1 MAVSEMLD
9 VAGPPRIL
17 VVEDERIVAMD
28 LAATLQELGY
38 EVVGM
43 ATRGEDAVQRAA
55 ELQPELILMDVRL
68 AGKLDGIQAA
78 EIIHRSRDVPV
89 VYLTAHSDNETL
101 RRAAATA
108 ASGYLVKP
116 FKSPELRCTIEVALH
131 KHAADMRVREHEQWL
146 HTTLH
151 SIAEAVIATDID
163 GCVKLFNPVAEHL
176 TGWSRS
182 EAQRQPLVDILS
194 LVDEQSGN
202 PLANPLEKPIN
213 LRAPWQTHTA
223 ALISRSGAKIAIEET
238 AAPIVDAFG
247 RTLGAVLVLRDV
259 TEQRSQL
266 DQIQKLNEQLEHR
279 VSKRT
284 ADLASANR
292 DLEAFSYSVAHDLR
306 APLRSIDSFSTLL
319 TESQKERLDAQGTGY
334 LDRIRAATARM
345 GQLIDDL
352 LMLAGIG
359 SSDLHR
365 ARINVPALAR
375 ELAQD
380 VAVEHAPHHVDF
392 YAADSPLEALADV
405 RLLKI
410 ALRNLLDN
418 AWKFTRNTAAA
429 RVELHTT
436 STPAVI
442 TYCLRDNGAGFDSN
456 YASKLFS
463 PFQRLHSE
471 REFPGTGIGLAIVE
485 RVIRKHGG
493 KVWAQSEV
501 GKGAAFFFTL
511 PNPHH

>member
-1 MAVSEMLD
+1 MDVSGTLNS
-9 VAGPPRIL
+9 AGPPRIL

-38 EVVGM
+38 DVVGM
-43 ATRGEDAVQRAA
+43 ATRGEDAVQRAH

-68 AGKLDGIQAA
+68 AGNLDGIQAA

-131 KHAADMRVREHEQWL
+131 KHAADTRVREHEQWL
-146 HTTLH
+146 NTTLH
-151 SIAEAVIATDID
+151 SIAEAVIATDTE
-163 GCVKLFNPVAEHL
+163 GHVKLFNPVAESL
-176 TGWSRS
+176 TGFSRG
-182 EAQRQPLVDILS
+182 EAQQRPLVDVLS
-194 LVDEQSGN
+194 LVDEQSGK
-202 PLANPLEKPIN
+202 PLANPLEEVFST
-213 LRAPWQTHTA
+213 RAPWQTHEA
-223 ALISRSGAKIAIEET
+223 ALISRNGTKIAIEET

-247 RTLGAVLVLRDV
+247 RILGAVLVLRDV
-259 TEQRSQL
+259 SERRAQL
-266 DQIQKLNEQLEHR
+266 EQIQRLNEQLEQR
-279 VSKRT
+279 VLKRT

-292 DLEAFSYSVAHDLR
+292 DLESFSYSVAHDLR
-306 APLRSIDSFSTLL
+306 GPLRSIDSFSTLL
-319 TESQKERLDAQGTGY
+319 TESQKERLDAQGTSY
-334 LDRIRAATARM
+334 LERIRAATARM
-345 GQLIDDL
+345 GHLIDDL

-359 SSDLHR
+359 TGELHR
-365 ARINVPALAR
+365 VRTNVAALAR
-375 ELAQD
+375 ELAPEIA
-380 VAVEHAPHHVDF
+380 VAHAPHPVEFHAEVTP
-392 YAADSPLEALADV
+392 AEALADT

-418 AWKFTRNTAAA
+418 AWKFTRNTSNA
-429 RVELHTT
+429 RVELQT
-436 STPAVI
+436 STTHNAI
-442 TYCLRDNGAGFDSN
+442 TYCVRDNGAGFDSN

-493 KVWAQSEV
+493 KVWAQAEV
-501 GKGAAFFFTL
+501 GKGAAFYFTL
-511 PNPHH
+511 PNTQH

>member
-1 MAVSEMLD
+1 MVVSEMLNG
-9 VAGPPRIL
+9 AGPPRIL

-38 EVVGM
+38 DVVGM
-43 ATRGEDAVQRAA
+43 ATRGEEAVQRAA
-55 ELQPELILMDVRL
+55 ELLPALILMDVRL
-68 AGKLDGIQAA
+68 AGTLDGIQAA

-131 KHAADMRVREHEQWL
+131 KHAADVRVREHEQWL
-146 HTTLH
+146 TTTLH
-151 SIAEAVIATDID
+151 SIAEAVIATDTD

-176 TGWSRS
+176 TGWSRG
-182 EAQRQPLVDILS
+182 EAQQQPLVDVLS
-194 LVDEQSGN
+194 LVDEQSGT
-202 PLANPLEKPIN
+202 PLANPLEQAIN
-213 LRAPWQTHTA
+213 TQGPWQTHAA
-223 ALISRSGAKIAIEET
+223 ALISRSGARIAIEET

-259 TEQRSQL
+259 TERRHQL
-266 DQIQKLNEQLEHR
+266 DQIQKLNEQLEQR
-279 VSKRT
+279 VLKRT
-284 ADLASANR
+284 AELASANL
-292 DLEAFSYSVAHDLR
+292 DLESFSYSVAHDLR

-319 TESQKERLDAQGTGY
+319 TESQKERLDAVGTGY
-334 LDRIRAATARM
+334 LERIRAAAARM

-359 SSDLHR
+359 SSELHR
-365 ARINVPALAR
+365 VRTNVSAVAR
-375 ELAQD
+375 ELAHD
-380 VAVEHAPHHVDF
+380 IATAHAPHCVDF
-392 YAADSPLEALADV
+392 KAEQSPLEALVDV

-418 AWKFTRNTAAA
+418 AWKFTRHTAHP
-429 RVELHTT
+429 RVELLA
-436 STPAVI
+436 SSSAAAI
-442 TYCLRDNGAGFDSN
+442 TYCVRDNGAGFDSN

-493 KVWAQSEV
+493 RVWAQSEV
-501 GKGAAFFFTL
+501 GNGAAFYFTL
-511 PNPHH
+511 PNSHH

>member
-1 MAVSEMLD
+1 MDVSEMHNG
-9 VAGPPRIL
+9 AGPPRIL

-28 LAATLQELGY
+28 LAATLEELGY
-38 EVVGM
+38 DVVGM

-68 AGKLDGIQAA
+68 AGSLDGIQAA

-131 KHAADMRVREHEQWL
+131 KHAADVRVREHEQWL
-146 HTTLH
+146 TTTLH
-151 SIAEAVIATDID
+151 SIAEAVIATDTD
-163 GCVKLFNPVAEHL
+163 GCVKLFNPVAENL
-176 TGWSRS
+176 TGWSSS
-182 EAQRQPLVDILS
+182 EAQEQPLVDVLS
-194 LVDEQSGN
+194 LVDEQSGRPLTN
-202 PLANPLEKPIN
+202 PLQQAISTRK
-213 LRAPWQTHTA
+213 PWQTHDA
-223 ALISRSGAKIAIEET
+223 SLVSRSGARIAIEET
-238 AAPIVDAFG
+238 ASPILDDFG
-247 RTLGAVLVLRDV
+247 RVLGAVVVLRDV
-259 TEQRSQL
+259 TERRVQME
-266 DQIQKLNEQLEHR
+266 QIQKLNEQLEQR
-279 VSKRT
+279 VLKRT
-284 ADLASANR
+284 AELASANR
-292 DLEAFSYSVAHDLR
+292 DLESFSYSVAHDLR

-319 TESQKERLDAQGTGY
+319 TESMKDRLDAQDTAY
-334 LDRIRAATARM
+334 LDRIRAAASRM
-345 GQLIDDL
+345 GHLIDDL

-359 SSDLHR
+359 SSELHR
-365 ARINVPALAR
+365 ARTDVCAVAR
-375 ELAQD
+375 ELVHDIAL
-380 VAVEHAPHHVDF
+380 AHAPHGVEF
-392 YAADSPLEALADV
+392 TADCTPVEALVDV

-418 AWKFTRNTAAA
+418 AWKFTRNTPDA
-429 RVELHTT
+429 RVELQLS
-436 STPAVI
+436 STPGAI
-442 TYCLRDNGAGFDSN
+442 TYCIRDNGAGFDAN

-493 KVWAQSEV
+493 KVWAQAEV
-501 GKGAAFFFTL
+501 GKGAAFYFTL
-511 PNPHH
+511 PNSHH